1 MIDMELM
8 LTMNSIGDAKED
20 QFGLYRLQYLQ
31 MDDAL
36 RQQLIIV
43 TLRCGMHRPELTL
56 RHSNTP
62 VAYIHWNSSP
72 MAISHLV
79 TESTHHCGNEC
90 S

>member
-1 MIDMELM
+1 MDMQLV
-8 LTMNSIGDAKED
+8 LTMNSIEDAKED
-20 QFGLYRLQYLQ
+20 QFG

-36 RQQLIIV
+36 RLQLIMV

-72 MAISHLV
+72 MANSHLG
-79 TESTHHCGNEC
+79 TIHHCGNEC